1 MTEHLG
7 SKKVVKSLSKTRWS
21 ARADA
26 VSALHKGH
34 KQIIEALMSIAKDSE
49 QPRETRDEAFSVSR
63 KIINLEFMILT
74 EIWSFILERID
85 KTSNNLQKKTITLDV
100 ATNLLTSLDN
110 FINNLRDKF
119 DDFESSVKEKNP
131 GTDYKDLFQ
140 RTKVRSSRQSFF
152 DGTGSSV
159 RLYGK
164 DKFKVETFFPIID
177 ALSVHLKQRL
187 SVYKDINQ
195 RFGLF
200 FNLKTLNSE
209 ALRQCCKEFSKIYYG
224 DVNEAELEMECLHL
238 KEYLEHVYSENEET
252 ENILGIYHLLKK
264 K

>member
-1 MTEHLG
+1 M
-7 SKKVVKSLSKTRWS
+7 
-21 ARADA
+21 
-26 VSALHKGH
+26 
-34 KQIIEALMSIAKDSE
+34 
-49 QPRETRDEAFSVSR
+49 
-63 KIINLEFMILT
+63 
-74 EIWSFILERID
+74 
-85 KTSNNLQKKTITLDV
+85 
-100 ATNLLTSLDN
+100 LTSLDN

-119 DDFESSVKEKNP
+119 DDFESSAKEKNP
-131 GTDYKDLFQ
+131 GTDYKDLSQ
-140 RTKVRSSRQSFF
+140 RKKVRNSRQSFF

-177 ALSVHLKQRL
+177 GLSVHLKQRL

-195 RFGLF
+195 RFSLF